1 MEHCKKY
8 KNRRTVYKELE
19 TLKIDGKCV
28 KDCQII
34 SNSLNDC
41 FISKA
46 VRVSSGKLNIGKSDI
61 NHPVDYLYQI

>member
-8 KNRRTVYKELE
+8 INRRTVYKELE

>member
-1 MEHCKKY
+1 M
-8 KNRRTVYKELE
+8 YKELE